1 MAGLSTGGASAVCYY
16 KVGIME
22 DSWLK
27 LMLEEQRRGITRLGN
42 KVDAVTAG
50 LAKCS
55 TDVAVL
61 QTRVEGLTGEISVL
75 TKAING
81 RKVQTRKERAAVKR
95 AWILGGLALVGVIAQ
110 AVVSI
115 IR

>member
-1 MAGLSTGGASAVCYY
+1 MTGGASAVCYY
-16 KVGIME
+16 KVGVVD

-27 LMLEEQRRGITRLGN
+27 LTLEEQRRGITRLGS

-61 QTRVEGLTGEISVL
+61 QTKVQGLTGEISVL
-75 TKAING
+75 TEVING
-81 RKVQTRKERAAVKR
+81 REAQTRKERVAIKR
-95 AWILGGLALVGVIAQ
+95 AWVLGGLALVGVIVQ
-110 AVVSI
+110 AVISI

>member
-1 MAGLSTGGASAVCYY
+1 MDAN
-16 KVGIME
+16 
-22 DSWLK
+22 SWFRLT
-27 LMLEEQRRGITRLGN
+27 LEKQGHDITRLGD
-42 KVDAVTAG
+42 KVDASTAG

-75 TKAING
+75 IKAING
-81 RKVQTRKERAAVKR
+81 RRVQTRKERAAVKR